1 MADVVTAV
9 VAVGVGVAVVAGVLA
24 VARSAALRHAAA
36 RRLTALGT
44 DRAPAVDAAVAVQVA
59 AVGVAALVGVV
70 AVVAMGTGPVG
81 LATAGFAAV
90 AVAAA
95 PEVVVRRRTAER
107 ARSMARDLPRH
118 LDLLSISVEA
128 GMGFDQAL
136 DRVALAVPGELAD
149 EFMRMQAA
157 VRAGMARSDAL
168 RSLAARCPVD
178 AVGSFAVAMVQADLL
193 GVPVGQVLRT
203 QAAELR
209 VRQRQA
215 AQLAAQQA
223 PVRMLAPMVLC
234 IFPALLVV
242 VAGPA
247 VLSIR
252 TVMGS

>member
-1 MADVVTAV
+1 MAEVLGVV
-9 VAVGVGVAVVAGVLA
+9 VAMVAGAVAVAVLLS
-24 VARSAALRHAAA
+24 VARWAPLHDAAS
-36 RRLTALGT
+36 RRLRALGA
-44 DRAPAVDAAVAVQVA
+44 DRPPAVDTAVAVQVA
-59 AVGVAALVGVV
+59 ALGVAGLVGVV
-70 AVVAMGTGPVG
+70 AATVIGGGVVG
-81 LATAGFAAV
+81 LTAGAAAAV

-95 PEVVVRRRTAER
+95 PEVVVRRRTAQR

-136 DRVALAVPGELAD
+136 DQVAVAVPGELAD
-149 EFMRMQAA
+149 EFVRMQAS
-157 VRAGMARSDAL
+157 VRAGMARRDAL
-168 RSLAARCPVD
+168 RVLAARCPVE
-178 AVGSFAVAMVQADLL
+178 AVGSFAVAMVQADTL

-223 PVRMLAPMVLC
+223 PVRMLVPMVLC

-252 TVMGS
+252 TVLGS